1 MDTDGYRRKAG
12 TTIWRRV
19 LIHPQKKKRKENK
32 NNVMIKGFMASGYEK
47 KFNDGVN
54 KTTVQLENF
63 CDDV

>member
-1 MDTDGYRRKAG
+1 
-12 TTIWRRV
+12 
-19 LIHPQKKKRKENK
+19 
-32 NNVMIKGFMASGYEK
+32 MIKGFMASGYEK